1 MQAQG
6 IACGGGC
13 KGKIQRGFRTEFNG
27 VQLDLELAVTKVGDL
42 MTQLSI
48 DERVAALEV
57 QVANLVKSSTA
68 YTPAA
73 TTQQVSDWRAT
84 FGMFAGDPIMQEV
97 IEEGHRIRQEDREQA
112 SE

>member
-1 MQAQG
+1 
-6 IACGGGC
+6 
-13 KGKIQRGFRTEFNG
+13 
-27 VQLDLELAVTKVGDL
+27 

-57 QVANLVKSSTA
+57 QVANLVKSTA
-68 YTPAA
+68 ITAAAPA
-73 TTQQVSDWRAT
+73 QQVSDWRAT

-97 IEEGHRIRQEDREQA
+97 IEEGRRIRQQDREQA

>member
-1 MQAQG
+1 
-6 IACGGGC
+6 
-13 KGKIQRGFRTEFNG
+13 
-27 VQLDLELAVTKVGDL
+27 

-57 QVANLVKSSTA
+57 QVANLVKSTTVS
-68 YTPAA
+68 TPATPA
-73 TTQQVSDWRAT
+73 EQVSDWRAT

-97 IEEGHRIRQEDREQA
+97 IEEGRKIRQQDREQA

>member
-1 MQAQG
+1 
-6 IACGGGC
+6 
-13 KGKIQRGFRTEFNG
+13 
-27 VQLDLELAVTKVGDL
+27 

-57 QVANLVKSSTA
+57 QVANLVKSTA
-68 YTPAA
+68 ITAAPA
-73 TTQQVSDWRAT
+73 QQVSDWRAT

-97 IEEGHRIRQEDREQA
+97 IEEGRRIRQQDREQA